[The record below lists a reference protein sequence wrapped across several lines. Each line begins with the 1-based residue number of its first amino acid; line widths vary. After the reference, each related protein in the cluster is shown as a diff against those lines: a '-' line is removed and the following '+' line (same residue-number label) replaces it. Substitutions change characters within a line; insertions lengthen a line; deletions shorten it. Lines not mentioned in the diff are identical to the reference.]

1 MYQMILLINKITLFI
16 HRTIKIKPIEV
27 RNDYYAKDPSVEL
40 HPNKKDPKFKVS
52 DNVRISKYK
61 KDILQIGQKFF
72 FINKFK
78 NTVRYSAISDL
89 NCEEIT
95 GSFYEKEQEKTNG
108 YVYDFSVDY
117 DATDIH
123 DIKDVHKYL
132 MKKIT

>member
-1 MYQMILLINKITLFI
+1 MILLINKITLFI

-95 GSFYEKEQEKTNG
+95 GSFYEKE
-108 YVYDFSVDY
+108 
-117 DATDIH
+117 
-123 DIKDVHKYL
+123 
-132 MKKIT
+132 